1 MDKRIDS
8 MAVLPLVAM
17 AQILSAYCVNLILRC
32 GPSLFGMYHVLSTK
46 YQVLSTKYKVRVVE
60 TEQSLAH

>member
-32 GPSLFGMYHVLSTK
+32 GPSLFGMYHAK
-46 YQVLSTKYKVRVVE
+46 YKVPSTKYKVRVME
-60 TEQSLAH
+60 KAQFLAH